1 MNGGNMN
8 EDKSFI
14 VINRKILKW
23 HWYDDVNVTR
33 LFIHLLLIANW
44 EDKKWHGILVKRGQ
58 VITGR
63 KTLSEETGLSEQ
75 QVRTSLD
82 KLISTKEITKSTTNK
97 YTIITVNNYNKYQN
111 YNQQITNKQPTNNQQ
126 ITNNQPA
133 NNQQILDNSLC
144 NNQQITNKQPK
155 NNQKITTTKQYNN
168 ITNNISSS
176 SIYSFVEENLG
187 RTLSPIEYEKIAEW
201 KDTELTRYAIKKAI
215 LNGKY
220 SIGYINGILNNYKK
234 NNITTI
240 KQAQAEE
247 ENFKSKRD
255 KTKITKKVSNKGSS
269 WELLEKWKKEC
280 ENEENEKD
288 RSD

>member
-63 KTLSEETGLSEQ
+63 KTLSKETGLSEQ

-97 YTIITVNNYNKYQN
+97 YTIITVNNYTKYQN
-111 YNQQITNKQPTNNQQ
+111 YNQQITNKQP
-126 ITNNQPA
+126 A
-133 NNQQILDNSLC
+133 NNQQ
-144 NNQQITNKQPK
+144 
-155 NNQKITTTKQYNN
+155 ITTTKQYNN
-168 ITNNISSS
+168 ITNNIISSS

-220 SIGYINGILNNYKK
+220 SIGYINGILNNYKN
-234 NNITTI
+234 NNITNVQ
-240 KQAQAEE
+240 QAQKEE
-247 ENFKSKRD
+247 EEFKSK
-255 KTKITKKVSNKGSS
+255 KNNKSV
-269 WELLEKWKKEC
+269 KKE
-280 ENEENEKD
+280 NAFMKVLKGVD
-288 RSD
+288 DGTIILK

>member
-63 KTLSEETGLSEQ
+63 KTLSKETGLSEQ

-97 YTIITVNNYNKYQN
+97 YTIITVNNYTKYQN
-111 YNQQITNKQPTNNQQ
+111 YNQQATNKQPTNNQQ
-126 ITNNQPA
+126 
-133 NNQQILDNSLC
+133 
-144 NNQQITNKQPK
+144 
-155 NNQKITTTKQYNN
+155 TTK
-168 ITNNISSS
+168 
-176 SIYSFVEENLG
+176 
-187 RTLSPIEYEKIAEW
+187 K
-201 KDTELTRYAIKKAI
+201 
-215 LNGKY
+215 
-220 SIGYINGILNNYKK
+220 
-234 NNITTI
+234 
-240 KQAQAEE
+240 
-247 ENFKSKRD
+247 
-255 KTKITKKVSNKGSS
+255 
-269 WELLEKWKKEC
+269 
-280 ENEENEKD
+280 
-288 RSD
+288 